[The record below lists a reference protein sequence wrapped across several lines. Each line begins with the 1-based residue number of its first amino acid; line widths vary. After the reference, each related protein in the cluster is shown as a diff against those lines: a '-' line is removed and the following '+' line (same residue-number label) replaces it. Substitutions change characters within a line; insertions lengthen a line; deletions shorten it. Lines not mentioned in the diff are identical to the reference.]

1 MCPGPLSV
9 NMKESKMK
17 QSPELQNQND
27 AIILNGVTTGNT
39 KAKNVLND
47 ITSILLIL
55 KATGLMPLYET
66 LSEYELGAPK
76 VLSRMYSIVVH
87 FMVHAMTIF
96 NMYNLFSGGSNQLFY
111 SYRETDNINYWI
123 EILLC
128 IVTYTTT
135 VVVCSKNSKAFL
147 KILNETLKID
157 EEIKQRF
164 SATIVNNC
172 GFAAKFIVLILA
184 FQWYIVLLKILL
196 IDQPLTATSY
206 IIISVYSIQNALSS
220 IFIVYSSV
228 LLRLLSVRFAYLNSI
243 INGYTY
249 KEQQRTRRFR
259 ARIPNKE
266 HTAPPPPMSSFPDD
280 SLFAFRMYNKL
291 LRLYKSVNDSCS
303 LILVVYM
310 GYSFYSITTTTYNLF
325 VQITT
330 QMEMSFNVLQIC
342 FALLFSHTAM
352 LALLS
357 RCSGEA
363 TDQANLTSQILA
375 RVYEK
380 SREYQNI
387 VDKFLTKSIK
397 QEMQFTAYGFFVID
411 NSTLFKI
418 FSAVTTY
425 LVILIQFKQL
435 EESKLDDSGGLT
447 TTTTTITPVP
457 IPTTSMNETTQ

>member
-9 NMKESKMK
+9 SMKGSKIK
-17 QSPELQNQND
+17 QSPTLQREND
-27 AIILNGVTTGNT
+27 EIVLDDSMGSSPKSKTF
-39 KAKNVLND
+39 LND
-47 ITSILLIL
+47 ITSILVIL
-55 KATGLMPLYET
+55 KATGLMPLYVT
-66 LSEYELGAPK
+66 LTAYELGPPK
-76 VLSRMYSIVVH
+76 ILNRIYSIAIH

-96 NMYNLFSGGSNQLFY
+96 NMYMLFTGGSNQLFY

-147 KILNETLKID
+147 KILNETLKVD
-157 EEIKQRF
+157 EEIQQQF
-164 SATIVNNC
+164 SATIVNDC
-172 GFAAKFIVLILA
+172 GFAVKFIILILI

-196 IDQPLTATSY
+196 INEPLTVTSY
-206 IIISVYSIQNALSS
+206 VIISVYSIQNALSS
-220 IFIVYSSV
+220 IFIVYSSI

-249 KEQQRTRRFR
+249 KEQQKTRRFR
-259 ARIPNKE
+259 TRIPTKDQA
-266 HTAPPPPMSSFPDD
+266 TLPPPMSSFPED

-291 LRLYKSVNDSCS
+291 LRLYKSVNESCS

-330 QMEMSFNVLQIC
+330 QLEMSLNILQIC

-380 SREYQNI
+380 SKEYQNI

-435 EESKLDDSGGLT
+435 EESKLDDSGGQT
-447 TTTTTITPVP
+447 TTTTPALASTAA
-457 IPTTSMNETTQ
+457 MNETIQ